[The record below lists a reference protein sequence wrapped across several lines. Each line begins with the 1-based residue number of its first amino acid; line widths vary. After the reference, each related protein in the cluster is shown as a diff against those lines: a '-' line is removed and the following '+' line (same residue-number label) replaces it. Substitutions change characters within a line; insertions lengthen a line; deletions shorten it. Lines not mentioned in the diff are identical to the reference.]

1 MNRTPLLLAIVG
13 PIWAGLPAAYA
24 DSEPS
29 GGGSGESSN
38 DDARGGEETEDED
51 RLAQPRAASDTSAKR
66 RSADGASVTE
76 SDEEIVVTG
85 SRTQTTR
92 AESVVTTLVVSR
104 RDIEESG
111 ATTVA
116 EALQAQPG
124 VVLERS
130 YAGTSVRL
138 QGLNPEH
145 TLVLVDGQRVSG
157 RKAGQIDLSRYP
169 VDWVERIEIVKGP
182 TSVLYGSDAMG
193 GVVNLITRK
202 ADGPFSAD
210 VYSSYG
216 SLNAFDLSAG
226 VATEAKGVGVRA
238 HGGYHTTDS
247 FDRNEST
254 LTTDGPART
263 SVSAGA
269 ISTVTLAPDWTVTPR
284 VYYRQQD
291 SQGISETGSGAIFD
305 QRNLTEEVQGAVA
318 TSGSFT
324 GTDRLQATGFSTWY
338 RDQYSSNQR
347 NSSALDSY
355 QDTTE
360 LSLQGAIQY
369 DRLIGENNRATI
381 GVDTL
386 AESMESDRLA
396 TGEGERTRVGVFA
409 QDEWTVTQA
418 RRLTIMPGGRFD
430 SDSQFGTHATP
441 SIALRYDPLPTIA
454 IRGGYGWGYRA
465 PVFKELLMRF
475 ENRSANYVVEGNKA
489 LKPERSRNAHLGID
503 WIVSRSLWTSISA
516 YRNDVVDLIGF
527 GTLAAS
533 EDGSPTRYGYI
544 NVAEAVTQGGEINV
558 EARLWAGLDLAAG
571 YALNDTLD
579 VANDRPLEGRS
590 LHRVTAQLRQVIE
603 ATGTTAT
610 ARLSWNGPKAYFVD
624 IDDDDVEER
633 VESDATTIL
642 DLRIFQDLVENR
654 AGLRL
659 FVGADNFLNTGD
671 SEYFPL
677 PPRTFFAG
685 LTGRFDAT

>member
-1 MNRTPLLLAIVG
+1 MLRILYSPNFITGLLF
-13 PIWAGLPAAYA
+13 AGLMMPSSALANDEGS
-24 DSEPS
+24 DS
-29 GGGSGESSN
+29 
-38 DDARGGEETEDED
+38 DD
-51 RLAQPRAASDTSAKR
+51 
-66 RSADGASVTE
+66 
-76 SDEEIVVTG
+76 SDEEVVVTG
-85 SRTQTTR
+85 TRTETSRE
-92 AESVVTTLVVSR
+92 ESTVTTLVISR
-104 RDIEESG
+104 SDIEESG

-116 EALQAQPG
+116 DVLQAQPG

-138 QGLNPEH
+138 QGLNPDH

-157 RKAGQIDLSRYP
+157 RMAGQIDMSRYP
-169 VDWVERIEIVKGP
+169 VDWIERIEIVKGP

-202 ADGPFSAD
+202 ADGPFSSD
-210 VYSSYG
+210 LYSSYG
-216 SLNAFDLSAG
+216 SLNAVDLSAS
-226 VATEAKGVGVRA
+226 VATETGSTGIRA
-238 HGGYHTTDS
+238 HGGYHTVDS
-247 FDRNEST
+247 FDRNEGS
-254 LTTDGPART
+254 LTTDGPSRT
-263 SVSAGA
+263 SMSAGA
-269 ISTVTLAPDWTVTPR
+269 ISTVSLTPNWNLTPR
-284 VYYRQQD
+284 IFYRQQD

-305 QRNLTEEVQGAVA
+305 QRNLTEEVQGALA

-324 GTDRLQATGFSTWY
+324 GTDRLQVTGFTTWF

-360 LSLQGAIQY
+360 LSVQGAIQY
-369 DRLIGENNRATI
+369 DRLFGDNHRATL

-386 AESMESDRLA
+386 AESMESDRLS

-409 QDEWTVTQA
+409 QDEWTVTEGQ
-418 RRLTIMPGGRFD
+418 RFTLLPGGRFD
-430 SDSQFGTHATP
+430 ADSQFGTHATP
-441 SIALRYDPLPTIA
+441 SIALRYDPVPTIA

-475 ENRSANYVVEGNKA
+475 ENTSANYVVEGNKE
-489 LKPERSRNAHLGID
+489 LKPEQSRNAQLGID
-503 WIVSRSLWTSISA
+503 WIATKTLWLSISA

-558 EARLWAGLDLAAG
+558 EARLWSGLDVAAG

-590 LHRVTAQLRQVIE
+590 LHRVTGQLRQAID

-633 VESDATTIL
+633 VESDATTLL
-642 DLRIFQDLVENR
+642 DLRLFQDIVSSR

-659 FVGADNFLNTGD
+659 FIGTDNLLNTGD

-685 LTGRFDAT
+685 LTGRFDAK